1 MITLGALQSQYDA
14 MLDDDLD
21 YDEVRVELIVEN
33 YKKEWSAADLLEI
46 LSGEILDGAE
56 EALEREAIKQNK
68 REIAEAQAEYE
79 YNLRTWNDQENNT

>member
-14 MLDDDLD
+14 MLPYEDD
-21 YDEVRVELIVEN
+21 YDDERVEQIIDDYL
-33 YKKEWSAADLLEI
+33 KEWSAADLLEI
-46 LSGEILDGAE
+46 LSGKVLEGVE

-79 YNLRTWNDQENNT
+79 YNLRTWND

>member
-14 MLDDDLD
+14 MLDDDMD
-21 YDEVRVELIVEN
+21 YDDARVEQIVED
-33 YKKEWSAADLLEI
+33 YLKEWSAADLLEI
-46 LSGEILDGAE
+46 LSGKVLEGVE

-79 YNLRTWNDQENNT
+79 YNLRTWDE

>member
-79 YNLRTWNDQENNT
+79 YNLRTWND